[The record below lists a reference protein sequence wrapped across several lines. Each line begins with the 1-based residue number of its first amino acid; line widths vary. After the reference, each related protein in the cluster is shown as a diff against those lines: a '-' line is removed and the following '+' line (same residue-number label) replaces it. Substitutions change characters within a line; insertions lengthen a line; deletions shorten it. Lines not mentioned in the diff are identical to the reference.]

1 MAEDREKLTDKIEDT
16 DSMITMLVQ
25 MTDCEKRGT
34 VDVL

>member
-1 MAEDREKLTDKIEDT
+1 MVEDREKLTDKIEDT

-25 MTDCEKRGT
+25 MTDREKRGT

>member
-25 MTDCEKRGT
+25 MTDREKRGT